1 MTSDPGQQTITVHI
15 FPDIS
20 RSKGNQTMKFGQV
33 IDIAREKFFFKNHA
47 ENEARRLVPDH
58 VFIL

>member
-20 RSKGNQTMKFGQV
+20 QSKGNQTMKSDQV
-33 IDIAREKFFFKNHA
+33 IE
-47 ENEARRLVPDH
+47 
-58 VFIL
+58 